1 MLLLLL
7 RVSFQGCRLLLFL
20 GGGGRT
26 AFPTAASH
34 RTCVGTKVFC
44 GRRVVVAAA
53 LRGAAVSP
61 VSPFRSANA
70 VIVVVVVDV
79 ISVTVAVVLV
89 VAIVDKGV
97 IDLSGVGRADA

>member
-1 MLLLLL
+1 MLLLL

-70 VIVVVVVDV
+70 VIVVVVDV